1 MGDSLTRF
9 GLSRRPAS
17 ELFGEAPRPKRSFA
31 FDMLG
36 TPDVSAPGWGMAA
49 RRGVEEHQAALD
61 EEAAIA
67 EERAA
72 LEDQRIARERER
84 EAEAVADEF
93 TRIKEPSA
101 REKFFD
107 ENEAT
112 MTGSKRYNALAE
124 MRQRQPSFADNVLA
138 KNLANKIDD
147 PDERNEFLQAVAR
160 GEGTF
165 AAKDRSDRFRMRRGA
180 VAALTKAGVHPTEA
194 NRIADEEGYSPEVI
208 NYHVAQQENESS
220 FPKDRQ
226 AQALEK
232 RYRVLKDRARTEES
246 RNGSV
251 SDETEVEM
259 LRVSLLLDE
268 KYKAIAEPP
277 AAAAPIVPVGTG
289 TVLRPKAGAA
299 TPPQGFKEVMAA
311 GAPQAAPPPS
321 ELPAEEAPV
330 TDKPEPFPES
340 AAPPHVSLDNLGKKD
355 LSDEDFSAAVG
366 RFREYASAPT
376 GMETYSQWML
386 RQKDVESKIK
396 DAEGMRAEQKVVRQ
410 EVLPAWDTAKKDMES
425 RVAAFSKKVN
435 IPERVIYNTIAAGQS
450 LTENDDPRSQASDP
464 SSIFTSILGTDVEKR
479 NPHLEKPVRKW
490 DNQTFQA
497 KPVQAFYR
505 GLFGEFDVPT
515 NSKVL
520 QALAQEKAMG
530 APRTAAVVA
539 PELPKVSTPEEAAKL
554 SPGTQFVTP
563 DGKVRTVPTK

>member
-36 TPDVSAPGWGMAA
+36 TPDVSGPGWGMAA

-67 EERAA
+67 EERAS

-84 EAEAVADEF
+84 EAEAAADEF

-277 AAAAPIVPVGTG
+277 AVTTPVSVNAGAVLPRSQRTPAAAP
-289 TVLRPKAGAA
+289 A
-299 TPPQGFKEVMAA
+299 T
-311 GAPQAAPPPS
+311 AP
-321 ELPAEEAPV
+321 
-330 TDKPEPFPES
+330 
-340 AAPPHVSLDNLGKKD
+340 
-355 LSDEDFSAAVG
+355 
-366 RFREYASAPT
+366 
-376 GMETYSQWML
+376 ETP
-386 RQKDVESKIK
+386 
-396 DAEGMRAEQKVVRQ
+396 EQKMR
-410 EVLPAWDTAKKDMES
+410 KKY
-425 RVAAFSKKVN
+425 N
-435 IPERVIYNTIAAGQS
+435 IE
-450 LTENDDPRSQASDP
+450 
-464 SSIFTSILGTDVEKR
+464 
-479 NPHLEKPVRKW
+479 
-490 DNQTFQA
+490 
-497 KPVQAFYR
+497 
-505 GLFGEFDVPT
+505 
-515 NSKVL
+515 
-520 QALAQEKAMG
+520 
-530 APRTAAVVA
+530 
-539 PELPKVSTPEEAAKL
+539 
-554 SPGTQFVTP
+554 
-563 DGKVRTVPTK
+563 

>member
-36 TPDVSAPGWGMAA
+36 TPDVSGPGWGMAA

-61 EEAAIA
+61 EKLAI
-67 EERAA
+67 
-72 LEDQRIARERER
+72 EDERIARERER
-84 EAEAVADEF
+84 DAEAVADEF

-112 MTGSKRYNALAE
+112 MVGSKRYNALAE

-165 AAKDRSDRFRMRRGA
+165 AAKDRSDRFRMRRGG

-268 KYKAIAEPP
+268 KYKMIAEPP
-277 AAAAPIVPVGTG
+277 V
-289 TVLRPKAGAA
+289 
-299 TPPQGFKEVMAA
+299 AA
-311 GAPQAAPPPS
+311 GNPQLGVPAAGS
-321 ELPAEEAPV
+321 ETP
-330 TDKPEPFPES
+330 
-340 AAPPHVSLDNLGKKD
+340 
-355 LSDEDFSAAVG
+355 
-366 RFREYASAPT
+366 
-376 GMETYSQWML
+376 
-386 RQKDVESKIK
+386 
-396 DAEGMRAEQKVVRQ
+396 EQKAAR
-410 EVLPAWDTAKKDMES
+410 LRKKY
-425 RVAAFSKKVN
+425 N
-435 IPERVIYNTIAAGQS
+435 IE
-450 LTENDDPRSQASDP
+450 
-464 SSIFTSILGTDVEKR
+464 
-479 NPHLEKPVRKW
+479 
-490 DNQTFQA
+490 
-497 KPVQAFYR
+497 
-505 GLFGEFDVPT
+505 
-515 NSKVL
+515 
-520 QALAQEKAMG
+520 
-530 APRTAAVVA
+530 
-539 PELPKVSTPEEAAKL
+539 
-554 SPGTQFVTP
+554 
-563 DGKVRTVPTK
+563 

>member
-1 MGDSLTRF
+1 MADSLTKF

-17 ELFGEAPRPKRSFA
+17 EMFGEAPRPRRDSPTDLFGA
-31 FDMLG
+31 ADMRG
-36 TPDVSAPGWGMAA
+36 PGWSDSA
-49 RRGVEEHQAALD
+49 RRAVEEHQAAID
-61 EEAAIA
+61 EELAI
-67 EERAA
+67 EDERV
-72 LEDQRIARERER
+72 ARDRQR
-84 EAEAVADEF
+84 EAEAAADEF
-93 TRIKEPSA
+93 ARIQEPSA

-112 MTGSKRYNALAE
+112 LAGSRRYGALAE

-138 KNLANKIDD
+138 KNIANKIDD
-147 PDERNEFLQAVAR
+147 PDERNVFLGAVAK
-160 GEGTF
+160 GAGTL
-165 AAKDRSDRFRMRRGA
+165 AAREEADRFRIRRQQ
-180 VAALTKAGVHPTEA
+180 AARLGEA
-194 NRIADEEGYSPEVI
+194 GYSPDESDEILAKGVDEARV
-208 NYHVAQQENESS
+208 NYHIAQRKEGTTFS
-220 FPKDRQ
+220 KDPQ
-226 AQALEK
+226 ARALESY
-232 RYRVLKDRARTEES
+232 YRTLKDRAAMEE
-246 RNGSV
+246 RDMGTTP
-251 SDETEVEM
+251 ETAAEIR
-259 LRVSLLLDE
+259 RVSSMLGD

-277 AAAAPIVPVGTG
+277 APAAAAPVGTG
-289 TVLRPKAGAA
+289 TVLRPKAGVSV
-299 TPPQGFKEVMAA
+299 PPQTFKGVMAA
-311 GAPQAAPPPS
+311 GTPQAAPPS
-321 ELPAEEAPV
+321 ELPAEEAPA

-450 LTENDDPRSQASDP
+450 LAENDDPRSQASDP
-464 SSIFTSILGTDVEKR
+464 SSVFTSILGTDVEKR

-530 APRTAAVVA
+530 APRTAAEPQKA
-539 PELPKVSTPEEAAKL
+539 PSKIKSITPIE
-554 SPGTQFVTP
+554 
-563 DGKVRTVPTK
+563 

>member
-36 TPDVSAPGWGMAA
+36 TPDVSGPGWGMAA

-67 EERAA
+67 EERAS

-84 EAEAVADEF
+84 EAEAAADEF

-112 MTGSKRYNALAE
+112 MVGSRRYNALAE

-147 PDERNEFLQAVAR
+147 PDERNVFLGAVAK
-160 GEGTF
+160 GAGTL
-165 AAKDRSDRFRMRRGA
+165 AAREEADRFRIRRQQ
-180 VAALTKAGVHPTEA
+180 AGRLGEA
-194 NRIADEEGYSPEVI
+194 GYSPDEVDEI
-208 NYHVAQQENESS
+208 LAKGVDDARVNYHIAQRKEGSM
-220 FPKDRQ
+220 FPKDPQ

-232 RYRVLKDRARTEES
+232 RYRILKDKAAIEDKNMGVTP
-246 RNGSV
+246 
-251 SDETEVEM
+251 ETEAEL
-259 LRVSLLLDE
+259 LRVFNLLDG

-563 DGKVRTVPTK
+563 DGKVRIVPTK

>member
-36 TPDVSAPGWGMAA
+36 TPDVSGPGWGMAA

-61 EEAAIA
+61 EKLAI
-67 EERAA
+67 
-72 LEDQRIARERER
+72 EDERIARERER
-84 EAEAVADEF
+84 DAEAVADEF

-112 MTGSKRYNALAE
+112 MVGSKRYNALAE

-165 AAKDRSDRFRMRRGA
+165 AAKDRSDRFRMRRGG

-268 KYKAIAEPP
+268 KYKMIAEPP
-277 AAAAPIVPVGTG
+277 V
-289 TVLRPKAGAA
+289 
-299 TPPQGFKEVMAA
+299 AA
-311 GAPQAAPPPS
+311 GNPQLGVPAAGS
-321 ELPAEEAPV
+321 ETP
-330 TDKPEPFPES
+330 
-340 AAPPHVSLDNLGKKD
+340 
-355 LSDEDFSAAVG
+355 
-366 RFREYASAPT
+366 
-376 GMETYSQWML
+376 
-386 RQKDVESKIK
+386 
-396 DAEGMRAEQKVVRQ
+396 EQKAAR
-410 EVLPAWDTAKKDMES
+410 LRKKY
-425 RVAAFSKKVN
+425 N
-435 IPERVIYNTIAAGQS
+435 I
-450 LTENDDPRSQASDP
+450 D
-464 SSIFTSILGTDVEKR
+464 
-479 NPHLEKPVRKW
+479 
-490 DNQTFQA
+490 
-497 KPVQAFYR
+497 
-505 GLFGEFDVPT
+505 
-515 NSKVL
+515 
-520 QALAQEKAMG
+520 
-530 APRTAAVVA
+530 
-539 PELPKVSTPEEAAKL
+539 
-554 SPGTQFVTP
+554 
-563 DGKVRTVPTK
+563 